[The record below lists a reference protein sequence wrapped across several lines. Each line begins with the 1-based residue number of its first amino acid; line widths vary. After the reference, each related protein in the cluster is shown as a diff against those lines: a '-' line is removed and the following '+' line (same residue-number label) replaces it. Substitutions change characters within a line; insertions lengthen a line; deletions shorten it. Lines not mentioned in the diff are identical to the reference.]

1 MQTLLLADEAAR
13 CAQVVTT
20 IGTIVFG
27 LWLASKVLGGGDD
40 GKSGR

>member
-1 MQTLLLADEAAR
+1 MKPFPCSQL
-13 CAQVVTT
+13 VTT

-27 LWLASKVLGGGDD
+27 LWLASKVLGGGGN